1 MKTEVISEASEKAQA
16 AALKTQIDMVK
27 NHGTKFLMRQI
38 ESENTSP
45 EYKAACEA
53 ELARREEIYKA
64 DPKHQSPA
72 PAPVTPPPPV
82 DPQDQGQGEGESEG
96 SGEGEGQQ

>member
-16 AALKTQIDMVK
+16 AALKKQMDMVK

-64 DPKHQSPA
+64 DPKHQA
-72 PAPVTPPPPV
+72 PAPVAPVAPPA
-82 DPQDQGQGEGESEG
+82 DPQGSGEGEGQDEG

>member
-16 AALKTQIDMVK
+16 AALKKQIDMVK

-72 PAPVTPPPPV
+72 
-82 DPQDQGQGEGESEG
+82 DPQGSGEGEGESEG

>member
-1 MKTEVISEASEKAQA
+1 MKTEMLNEASEKAQK
-16 AALKTQIDMVK
+16 AALQKQMDMVK
-27 NHGTKFLMRQI
+27 NHGTKFLMRQV

-53 ELARREEIYKA
+53 ELERREAVYKA
-64 DPKHQSPA
+64 ENKKQES
-72 PAPVTPPPPV
+72 APVTPPPPV